1 MRLDLLHHHATEPP
15 AGIDRDWF
23 MFWVTLLNQLY
34 WVAGCTLG
42 SIFGAVAATSVEGVS
57 FVMTALFVVIFLD

>member
-1 MRLDLLHHHATEPP
+1 
-15 AGIDRDWF
+15 

-42 SIFGAVAATSVEGVS
+42 GIFGAVAATSVEGVS